1 MDIGLIIFLSAVA
14 VVFIVLSII
23 KRVSD
28 KRKEATV
35 NEWSYKR
42 YADFYGQMEL
52 ADPHFVDKITII
64 KKLIDSGEDSIDFIA
79 EEAGCTTEECIMKIN
94 YLKNKRVL
102 DNCYIN
108 RDSNTLCRCSKD
120 DMILVDKYKS
130 YIYGGHLSLD
140 ELIATVPTNTND
152 YQKKRAQVIREL
164 KYLIDNNILNG
175 VIFNEVD
182 NKLIYYTV
190 EKHNKEK
197 DFITLACPQCGALN
211 DVNYNSKK
219 RCRYCENI
227 IVGPKSLK
235 EIKK

>member
-1 MDIGLIIFLSAVA
+1 MDIGLIIFLSTVA
-14 VVFIVLSII
+14 LVFIVLSVI
-23 KRVSD
+23 KTISD
-28 KRKEATV
+28 KRKCSRV
-35 NEWSYKR
+35 NEWSYRR

-64 KKLIDSGEDSIDFIA
+64 KRLIDGGEDSIDFIA
-79 EEAGCTTEECIMKIN
+79 EEAGCTIEETIMKIN

-102 DNCYIN
+102 NNCYIN
-108 RDSNTLCRCSKD
+108 RDSNILCRCSKD

-130 YIYGGHLSLD
+130 YIYGGHLPLN
-140 ELIATVPTNTND
+140 EIIATVPCNTND
-152 YQKKRAQVIREL
+152 YKKKKEQVIREL

-190 EKHNKEK
+190 EKHSKESN
-197 DFITLACPQCGALN
+197 FVTLACPKCGALN

-219 RCRYCENI
+219 RCKYCENI
-227 IVGPKSLK
+227 ILGPKSLK